1 MKADSNKKYAECV
14 KISGR
19 RINISKFIFLQLKLM
34 KKNQKVPG
42 TNLPY
47 IVHLS
52 LVSMEVMAALATE
65 HNLDG
70 DIAVQCAL
78 LHDTIEDPKVSYTE
92 LKDEFGEE
100 VADGVQ
106 ALTKDDDVKK
116 ENQMK
121 DSLKRIKQQRK
132 EIWMVKMADRI
143 TNLQRPPEDWKNE
156 KRIKYLDQ
164 ARLIHDELKD
174 SSKYLASRL
183 KDKIKNYR
191 SYIGGNEQMGSD

>member
-52 LVSMEVMAALATE
+52 LVSMEVMAALTVE

-70 DIAVQCAL
+70 NLAVQCAL
-78 LHDTIEDPKVSYTE
+78 LHDTIEDAEVSYTE
-92 LKDEFGEE
+92 LKDEFGMG

-106 ALTKDDDVKK
+106 ALTKNDDLKK
-116 ENQMK
+116 EDRMK
-121 DSLKRIKQQRK
+121 DSLERIKHQPK
-132 EIWMVKMADRI
+132 EIWMEKMADRI
-143 TNLQRPPEDWKNE
+143 NNLQRPPKGWKNE
-156 KRIKYLDQ
+156 KKIKYLDQ
-164 ARLIHDELKD
+164 AWLIHDELKD
-174 SSKYLASRL
+174 ASQYLATRL
-183 KDKIKNYR
+183 KDKIENYR
-191 SYIGGNEQMGSD
+191 SYIEVN